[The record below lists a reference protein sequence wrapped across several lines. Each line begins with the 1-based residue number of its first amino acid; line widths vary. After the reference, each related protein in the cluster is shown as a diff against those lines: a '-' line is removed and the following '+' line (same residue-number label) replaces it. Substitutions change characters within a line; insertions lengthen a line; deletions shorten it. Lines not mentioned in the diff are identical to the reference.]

1 MRSLLFKELASFFAT
16 ITGTVVMLVFLAL
29 NALFLW
35 LFPGEFNLLD
45 SGYAQLD
52 GLFLL
57 GPWVFLFLIPALT
70 MRMLADEKRAGTLE
84 LLLTKPL
91 TDGQLIMAKYLA
103 GMVLIGLSLLPTVL
117 YFMTIYLLGNPT
129 GNLDVG
135 GILGSYAGLFFLGSA
150 YLGMGL
156 FASSLTD
163 NTIVA
168 FIVALVLSFTF
179 YYGFDQVA
187 EFPFFQGIQLIILQC
202 GINEHYV
209 SISRGVLDTR
219 DVFYFAGLTAAFL
232 LAARFVLQRRN
243 QTQKDGKRF
252 LVALGILILVNIAS
266 QWASFRWDL
275 TSEKRYSLS
284 EQTKNLLGKI
294 EEPLLITVYLEGDL
308 PTGFQRL
315 QRETRQMLTE
325 FRTEN
330 RLLQFIVVNPS
341 EAADERDRAE
351 VYQQLSSK
359 GLESV
364 QVEVKEKEGFRTLQL
379 FPGIIASYGDK
390 ETSAS
395 LLQQQLAAN
404 PEAQIQASVQNLEYT
419 LATALRQ
426 LVIPDKPLIALLD
439 GHGEMTQ
446 EKTESLVRE
455 LSKSYTLERFNLRE
469 FVADSTTELPS
480 IATQQ
485 RRLNRYHLII
495 VAKPT
500 APFGDLDKW
509 LIDQYLMSGGKI
521 LWAVDAVHAE
531 MDSLSYAPEFLAY
544 PVWDH
549 LRLTDQFFSY
559 GVRVNTSLVQDMV
572 SAGVNDRRAVHRWVY
587 FPLLMAQTQHPI
599 ARELNALKMEFGTT
613 VDTVVAPGVRK
624 TFLLFSSPYSRRQS
638 TPGVVSL
645 RTMYEEP
652 NPATFREQHLPMAV
666 LLEGTFSSV
675 FKNRLAPLNAE
686 GRALPLL
693 TESKKTQQLIIAD
706 GDVLK
711 NQRNLV
717 NPNMPRG
724 EALPLGYDQFT
735 GMQFG
740 NADFVLNAVDY
751 LLDADGLIGVRNRE
765 VKLRLLDAPRVAR
778 EGSFW
783 KVFNTLFPM
792 GMVFLGGW
800 LYRIYRKRKYASA

>member
-91 TDGQLIMAKYLA
+91 TDGQLILAKYLA

-117 YFMTIYLLGNPT
+117 YFLTIYLLGNPT

-209 SISRGVLDTR
+209 SISRGVMDTR

-243 QTQKDGKRF
+243 QTQKDGQRF
-252 LVALGILILVNIAS
+252 LVALGILLVINIAS
-266 QWASFRWDL
+266 QWASFRGDL

-284 EQTKNLLGKI
+284 EQTQTLLGKI

-315 QRETRQMLTE
+315 QKETRQMLTE

-351 VYQQLSSK
+351 VYQQLNSK

-379 FPGIIASYGDK
+379 FPGIIASYADK

-439 GHGEMTQ
+439 GHGELSQ

-455 LSKSYTLERFNLRE
+455 LGKSYAVERFNLRE
-469 FVADSTTELPS
+469 FVADSTADQPS

-485 RRLNRYHLII
+485 RRLNR
-495 VAKPT
+495 
-500 APFGDLDKW
+500 
-509 LIDQYLMSGGKI
+509 
-521 LWAVDAVHAE
+521 
-531 MDSLSYAPEFLAY
+531 
-544 PVWDH
+544 
-549 LRLTDQFFSY
+549 
-559 GVRVNTSLVQDMV
+559 
-572 SAGVNDRRAVHRWVY
+572 
-587 FPLLMAQTQHPI
+587 
-599 ARELNALKMEFGTT
+599 
-613 VDTVVAPGVRK
+613 
-624 TFLLFSSPYSRRQS
+624 
-638 TPGVVSL
+638 
-645 RTMYEEP
+645 
-652 NPATFREQHLPMAV
+652 
-666 LLEGTFSSV
+666 
-675 FKNRLAPLNAE
+675 
-686 GRALPLL
+686 
-693 TESKKTQQLIIAD
+693 
-706 GDVLK
+706 
-711 NQRNLV
+711 
-717 NPNMPRG
+717 
-724 EALPLGYDQFT
+724 
-735 GMQFG
+735 
-740 NADFVLNAVDY
+740 
-751 LLDADGLIGVRNRE
+751 
-765 VKLRLLDAPRVAR
+765 
-778 EGSFW
+778 
-783 KVFNTLFPM
+783 
-792 GMVFLGGW
+792 
-800 LYRIYRKRKYASA
+800 